1 MRKNSSSFINY
12 HSSLESGSSFI
23 IHPSSLAK
31 QWVSYAVGIV
41 LGRFKPGIP
50 GALGQGRFSEEIG
63 AKLRALAVPHGIAA
77 LDEGHP
83 YDLAARV
90 FEALSIIYG
99 EEQAA
104 EIVREATGKK
114 GEPVAVLRKYL
125 SGPFFKEHVRL
136 YRKRPV
142 YWLLQSPKK
151 KYGLYLFHERLTGD
165 TLYRIRG
172 EEYVAA
178 KIRLLEARIDELHKA
193 KEGAEGRERRRLE
206 KEIADLEDVLEDVRE
221 FAKRID
227 AILKR
232 GYTPH
237 IDDGVLINMAPLW
250 ELIPS
255 WQAEPKKCWQAL
267 ERGDYDWSH
276 MAMDY
281 WPERVKEKCKTNKSY
296 AIAHGLAEE
305 EELVEEKTLRK
316 RGRRKK
322 ISEDIFS
329 EIAEKAEM

>member
-1 MRKNSSSFINY
+1 MDRQ
-12 HSSLESGSSFI
+12 E
-23 IHPSSLAK
+23 LAK
-31 QWVSYAVGIV
+31 KWISYAVGIV
-41 LGRFKPGIP
+41 LGRFKPGVS
-50 GALGQGRFSEEIG
+50 GALGRGRFSEEIAEG
-63 AKLRALAVPHGIAA
+63 LRALSVPHGIAA

-83 YDLAARV
+83 HDLVAKV

-99 EEQAA
+99 EDQAA
-104 EIVREATGKK
+104 EIVREGTGRQ
-114 GEPVAVLRKYL
+114 GDPPAVLRKYL
-125 SGPFFKEHVRL
+125 SGPFFKEHIKL

-142 YWLLQSPKK
+142 YWLLQSPRK
-151 KYGLYLFHERLTGD
+151 KYGLYIFHEKLTGD

-172 EEYVAA
+172 EEYVTA
-178 KIRLLEARIDELHKA
+178 KIKLLESKISELRKA
-193 KEGAEGRERRRLE
+193 KDGAEGRERRRLE
-206 KEIADLEDVLEDVRE
+206 KEIAELEDALEDVQE

-227 AILKR
+227 AILRR

-255 WQAEPKKCWQAL
+255 WQKDPKKCWEAL
-267 ERGDYDWSH
+267 ERGDYDWAH

-296 AIAHGLAEE
+296 AIAHGLVDEDELLEE
-305 EELVEEKTLRK
+305 TSSKK

-322 ISEDIFS
+322 GNLEEVFS
-329 EIAEKAEM
+329 KVAKELGR